1 MNAIVVYESMYGNTR
16 AIAEAVADGLGGA
29 EVAPV
34 HEAAGHVEGAELLV
48 VGAPTHIHGLP
59 TPHSRHATAEALEKG
74 GDAHLE
80 PGADDEPGL
89 RAWLDELP
97 RSEAAHAA
105 AFDTRLDKPVWF
117 TGAASHAIA
126 KRLRRRG
133 YDVLATE
140 SFLVEKAEGP
150 LEDGELER
158 ARRWGRNLA
167 RSLTDARVAR

>member
-16 AIAEAVADGLGGA
+16 AVAEAVADGLGGA
-29 EVAPV
+29 EVTPV
-34 HEAAGHVEGAELLV
+34 HEAAGHVEDAELLV

-59 TPHSRHATAEALEKG
+59 TPRSRHATVEALEKG

-105 AFDTRLDKPVWF
+105 AFDTRLDKPSWF
-117 TGAASHAIA
+117 TGAASRSIA